1 VGTVHGIGAVTSMAL
16 AGQLVV
22 RAGYDVAF
30 LTLATIAALG
40 AVLFWLAMPETRG
53 AAPATDGR
61 TVPMPAA

>member
-1 VGTVHGIGAVTSMAL
+1 MAL

-30 LTLATIAALG
+30 LTLASIAAFG

-53 AAPATDGR
+53 APAATDGR
-61 TVPMPAA
+61 IPLPAS